1 MRQDDL
7 EVSIIQLRSSSTKVM
22 SLYSSSVI
30 EDIFDLCRT
39 SKQQACG
46 YFFFDG
52 RDAQQGL
59 QRHEDLLRSLIWQFS
74 LLCHGFPPALNI
86 LYDECNSGV
95 QPPSLEALQRTLLLI
110 LDNFRDTYV
119 IVDAL
124 DECSDRIKV
133 LDWIKEIT
141 GWKVGKL
148 HFLVTSRQERDIE
161 IRLLSLQPLSICLEG
176 EFVDLDIAMY
186 LDRMLRDNE
195 ELTAWN
201 VDDHM
206 RDKVKTS
213 LLQGAQG
220 MYDRV

>member
-1 MRQDDL
+1 ML
-7 EVSIIQLRSSSTKVM
+7 SLC
-22 SLYSSSVI
+22 LYSSSVI
-30 EDIFDLCRT
+30 EDIFHLCRT
-39 SKQQACG
+39 SEQQACG

-52 RDAQQGL
+52 RDAQQGF

-74 LLCHGFPPALNI
+74 QQCDVFPAALNN

-110 LDNFRDTYV
+110 LDSFRDAYV

-124 DECSDRIKV
+124 DECSDRMKL
-133 LDWIKEIT
+133 LDWIREIA

-148 HFLVTSRQERDIE
+148 HFLATSRQERDIE
-161 IRLLSLQPLSICLEG
+161 MRLLSLQPLSICLEG
-176 EFVDLDIAMY
+176 ESVDLDIATY
-186 LDRMLRDNE
+186 LDRMLQDNE
-195 ELTAWN
+195 ESTAWN
-201 VDDHM
+201 VDGYM